1 MELKSELNVAN
12 AKTEYLEGRNR
23 LDNLI
28 IAGLPINNYAEAAL
42 STRNQDNLES
52 SAVTES
58 AVLELVN
65 NKLGVPLSPSDISF
79 AHRLKSVSW
88 ASTNK
93 CDCEISQ

>member
-58 AVLELVN
+58 PVLELVN
-65 NKLGVPLSPSDISF
+65 NKLVVLCHQVTYHLLT
-79 AHRLKSVSW
+79 A
-88 ASTNK
+88 
-93 CDCEISQ
+93 